1 MNTSFQQTARVA
13 VMSMLL
19 VAIMAST
26 VPAALALDIWPFN
39 KGGGDSAEPTSAED
53 IKNETLGTTDKEA
66 KKRAEKE
73 EKAKK
78 RAEKMAASKAEKDR
92 KAAEY
97 KEKMAAKKTKER
109 AEEKAKAAAKNGEAP
124 PAETP
129 PAEATSGPPAE
140 TPSQTVAPPATA
152 GADGVQPRVFIKS
165 PVSDQV
171 DSLKVDEPVKD
182 PGYSPEK
189 DYQAIDDP
197 SNPLGITTSAQK
209 LDHSADLIDKQRYVE
224 ATKMLT
230 PLKEW
235 LVDATEVHINL
246 YKTLKEIP
254 SAQVQSELEK
264 QLALQFAVLRD
275 KAFFQLGLVAI
286 GQKDYNLAIKHLS
299 RVVQSQPRSPMGAK
313 AYEVLQTIG
322 FTERVQL
329 RDGK

>member
-1 MNTSFQQTARVA
+1 MKRPFSYAQTALITA
-13 VMSMLL
+13 LL
-19 VAIMAST
+19 VTMLGAS
-26 VPAALALDIWPFN
+26 VPSAYALDIWPFN
-39 KGGGDSAEPTSAED
+39 KGSGDSAEPTSAED
-53 IKNETLGTTDKEA
+53 IKNETLGTTEKEA
-66 KKRAEKE
+66 KRRAEKE

-78 RAEKMAASKAEKDR
+78 RAEKMAASKAEKER

-97 KEKMAAKKTKER
+97 KEKMSAKKAKER
-109 AEEKAKAAAKNGEAP
+109 ADEKAKEAAKNGTEP
-124 PAETP
+124 PAETTADAP
-129 PAEATSGPPAE
+129 PSGPPAE
-140 TPSQTVAPPATA
+140 VPSQTVAPPAAA

-165 PVSDQV
+165 PVSEQV
-171 DSLKVDEPVKD
+171 DSLQVDEPVKA

-197 SNPLGITTSAQK
+197 GNPLGITISAQK
-209 LDHSADLIDKQRYVE
+209 LDHSADLIDKQRYAE

-286 GQKDYNLAIKHLS
+286 GQKDYNLAIKNLS